1 MQLAINYEAALIFA
15 WSHGVDASS
24 FEVCPVSGAIPMQ
37 SPAIAS
43 CVRAVMPQIEVA
55 ETHKWLK
62 ERIHSIGQLRIG
74 EAIRPPECNLR
85 PFRSPQPRAPPS
97 DERLRT
103 SASGR
108 RIFRSTKPLDG

>member
-74 EAIRPPECNLR
+74 EAIRPPNAICDHSEAL
-85 PFRSPQPRAPPS
+85 SRAPHP
-97 DERLRT
+97 LT
-103 SASGR
+103 SG
-108 RIFRSTKPLDG
+108 